1 MSDGIGWLFPP
12 TGGGVAA
19 GFNDPG
25 LAHFG
30 GAREQS
36 LARETIQN
44 SLDAA
49 ARLGEPVA
57 VEFEL
62 QELTGD
68 WFRKDELAAAIA
80 ACDGTAEGDE
90 KALSALAAMQRL
102 LDRRSLT
109 FLRVAD
115 RNTTGLAGR
124 NWRAL
129 VKESGTSWHDT
140 AAGRTAGGSWGIG
153 KNAPFTVSPL
163 RTVFYWTRFEEDGA
177 PRERFQGKSVLMS
190 HRSDGE
196 ERQGTGFFGL
206 TAGCE
211 ALEGDAIPPEIRGI
225 EGARDSGTSLWIA
238 GFPSEEGW
246 QERIARRVVA
256 SFFGAITDGV
266 LSVSLETDRDIM
278 TIERDSLDEWF
289 ERLGGTGED
298 GETDEVEEARLFR
311 DVLRTEEPAEA
322 EIPGLGLCR
331 LYIRV
336 DDSDERL
343 PSKVGLMRRTGMLIT
358 TQQRGLI
365 RFPGLRRFIALCRFE
380 AEAGNILLRQMENPQ
395 HNQFEPDHIE
405 DAVQRE
411 QAVQA
416 LRRATDWIRR
426 VIRERAA
433 WPVSAEPAPLSELSR
448 LLPDIQPEDPFGN
461 ESADGGDRE
470 PAFGQAPLVTLK
482 PVRRPRRTRGRD
494 TDGDGDDWEELTETD
509 TDGPGDPPPLPDPP
523 PEPPRGRRAA
533 FPIRDARLTPVLGE
547 EDRWRVSFTAE
558 ADGEA
563 SVALVEAGDS
573 AFVRRGDI
581 RAFDPA
587 GRPLKLRAMTLETG
601 QRVVFEI
608 TAAAGIAGRAWLV
621 SAEQPEPAQ

>member
-62 QELTGD
+62 QELAGD
-68 WFRKDELAAAIA
+68 WFHKDELTAAVE
-80 ACDGTAEGDE
+80 ACGGTAEGDE
-90 KALSALAAMQRL
+90 KALSALATMRRL

-163 RTVFYWTRFEEDGA
+163 RTVFYWTRFEEDGE

-190 HRSDGE
+190 HRQDGE

-206 TAGCE
+206 TDGCE
-211 ALEGDAIPPEIRGI
+211 ALEGDAVPPEIRSI

-238 GFPSEEGW
+238 GFPNENGW

-266 LSVSLETDRDIM
+266 LSVSLEADRDIT

-311 DVLRTEEPAEA
+311 DVLRTEPIEA
-322 EIPGLGLCR
+322 QIAGLGLCR

-336 DDSDERL
+336 DDDDERL

-358 TQQRGLI
+358 TQQAGLL
-365 RFPGLRRFIALCRFE
+365 RFPGMRRFIAICRFMGE
-380 AEAGNILLRQMENPQ
+380 EGNTLLRQMENPQ

-405 DAVQRE
+405 DPGQRDAAVR
-411 QAVQA
+411 A
-416 LRRATDWIRR
+416 LKRATDWIRR

-433 WPVSAEPAPLSELSR
+433 WPVSAEPTPLSELSR
-448 LLPDIQPEDPFGN
+448 LLPDLEPEEDAFG
-461 ESADGGDRE
+461 EGGDGENE
-470 PAFGQAPLVTLK
+470 PSFGGAPVVLRLK
-482 PVRRPRRTRGRD
+482 PVRTR
-494 TDGDGDDWEELTETD
+494 
-509 TDGPGDPPPLPDPP
+509 
-523 PEPPRGRRAA
+523 
-533 FPIRDARLTPVLGE
+533 
-547 EDRWRVSFTAE
+547 
-558 ADGEA
+558 
-563 SVALVEAGDS
+563 
-573 AFVRRGDI
+573 
-581 RAFDPA
+581 
-587 GRPLKLRAMTLETG
+587 
-601 QRVVFEI
+601 
-608 TAAAGIAGRAWLV
+608 AAAGGGQERGGADWDEMNEGRASSEIGGGGNPRIPSPRLRAGDGSPSGTRGSRPRPAMAAGASPSRRRRPAKRV
-621 SAEQPEPAQ
+621 SCWRKPATRRSSPVAMSAPSMPTARPSRWTNPCRSRRTGA